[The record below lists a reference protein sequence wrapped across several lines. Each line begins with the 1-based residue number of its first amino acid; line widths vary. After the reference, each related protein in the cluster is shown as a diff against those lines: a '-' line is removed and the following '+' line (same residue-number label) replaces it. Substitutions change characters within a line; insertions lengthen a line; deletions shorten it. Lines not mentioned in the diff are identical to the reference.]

1 MAARFGRTKR
11 GGRVTRRRPA
21 ATVKQAL
28 PYEYIQ
34 THTSRLTQFDN
45 LADDAVY
52 REPIIDNSA
61 DFSNVLLRVRKVKLE
76 WSLMQGASDFTV
88 LKLAVTRH
96 PEGTPAADLN
106 QTTIR
111 DLRNENKLLRGPWML
126 ALPPATARVPVANM
140 KSITLKN
147 LTLDS
152 NDDLSLHFQNMG
164 GTALNA
170 TGPHLYMLKKMWVR
184 RLS

>member
-1 MAARFGRTKR
+1 MAARFGRTRR
-11 GGRVTRRRPA
+11 GSQARRRRPA

-28 PYEYIQ
+28 PYEYVQ
-34 THTSRLTQFDN
+34 THISRLTSFDS
-45 LADDAVY
+45 LADDAMF
-52 REPIIDNSA
+52 REAIIDNSA

-76 WSLMQGASDFTV
+76 WSLIQQTGADTI

-96 PEGTPAADLN
+96 PEGSPATDLN
-106 QTTIR
+106 ETSIR

-126 ALPPATARVPVANM
+126 ALRNSPVSPVANM

-147 LTLDS
+147 LTLDQ
-152 NDDLSLHFQNMG
+152 NDDLSLHFQNMAG
-164 GTALNA
+164 SAIQSA
-170 TGPHLYMLKKMWVR
+170 GPHLYMLKKMWVR